1 MPSFHVMWHTATE
14 AFLSFSSRQKLVL
27 VDIKSI
33 PIKAPD
39 AQLQNQGS
47 LRYHFPEGLLQ
58 MPVPLIRV
66 KNADVQVVQAYFSH
80 FFHYLWCLL
89 VIWPVNSSENYLRH
103 GTFQLS
109 VFSSQLKETL
119 QQLVQSNE
127 EGGTTEASVKFL
139 QMVQLLRVVTLEE
152 IESVWVQFASEP
164 PYR

>member
-1 MPSFHVMWHTATE
+1 
-14 AFLSFSSRQKLVL
+14 
-27 VDIKSI
+27 
-33 PIKAPD
+33 
-39 AQLQNQGS
+39 
-47 LRYHFPEGLLQ
+47 

-89 VIWPVNSSENYLRH
+89 VIWPVNSSENYLRR

-119 QQLVQSNE
+119 QQLVQNNE

-139 QMVQLLRVVTLEE
+139 QMVQLLRVVTLDE